1 MRRSVR
7 FIASSPSRRRC
18 CLSIPTITWC
28 IISGNRREVWPTT
41 PNGTLGGDYEFVI
54 SDATAERI
62 ELKGKKYGNRI
73 VMKALTED
81 QTWKQYLTRI
91 KKVEDDAFFL

>member
-1 MRRSVR
+1 MSDD
-7 FIASSPSRRRC
+7 
-18 CLSIPTITWC
+18 
-28 IISGNRREVWPTT
+28 
-41 PNGTLGGDYEFVI
+41 PNGTLGGDYELII
-54 SDATAERI
+54 SSASAERI

-91 KKVEDDAFFL
+91 KKVEDWIPHMVKLGVDAIYFCPVFESDSHGYDTRDYT